1 MKVHFLGIG
10 GSGAS
15 AVAAIA
21 EAQGFEVTGCDK
33 EPENEFTLVF
43 NPHQLQKGHSP
54 EHLYSHP
61 GKSMQPGSDS
71 GGDNASQNDKLID
84 VLAITPAILSSDPD
98 NSELRIA
105 RERNLEVL
113 TWQQF
118 MGKYLEKGKF
128 VIAVCG
134 THGKST
140 TTAMIGKLLEDAG
153 LDPTIELGATFSST
167 GLNFRIGKGKYF
179 VTEADEFN
187 DNFLASTP
195 DIAVVTSV
203 EYDHPEYF
211 KDFDGYKESFRKF
224 LASTKQVIVAN
235 MADPGVVQT
244 LVSEKQAKN
253 YIFPAIVDYTKLE
266 ADLNLQVIGE
276 HNRYN
281 ARAAFQV
288 GILLG
293 IDSDVI
299 KKSLESFEGIGRR
312 MELIGELNGA
322 KVYSD
327 FGHHPTEIKVTIE
340 AAKKEFKSKKLWV
353 IFQPHMFSRTHALF
367 NDFVEVFKNL
377 SIDGAI
383 ILDIY
388 PSRELDTGLV
398 TSKQLVE
405 AVDKDTIK
413 YSNNPDQMLNELK
426 KTLTPGDV
434 VMFMGAGD
442 THKWAKELVSS

>member
-1 MKVHFLGIG
+1 MKRVHFLGIG

-21 EAQGFEVTGCDK
+21 GEQGFEVTGCDK
-33 EPENEFTLVF
+33 EVENEFTEVF
-43 NPHQLQKGHSP
+43 NPQQLQKGHSTV
-54 EHLYSHP
+54 HL
-61 GKSMQPGSDS
+61 
-71 GGDNASQNDKLID
+71 GGVHEKTVDI
-84 VLAITPAILSSDPD
+84 LAITPAILSLDPNND
-98 NSELRIA
+98 ELLEA
-105 RERNLEVL
+105 RKRGIEVL
-113 TWQQF
+113 TWQEF
-118 MGKYLEKGKF
+118 MGKYLEKNKF

-153 LDPTIELGATFSST
+153 LDPTVELGATFSST
-167 GLNFRIGKGKYF
+167 GLNFRLGKGGYF

-187 DNFLASTP
+187 DNFLASKP
-195 DIAVVTSV
+195 DITVVTTV

-211 KDFDGYKESFRKF
+211 KNFEAYKESFRRF
-224 LASTKQVIVAN
+224 LASTKGVIIAN
-235 MADPGVVQT
+235 MQDKGVVQT
-244 LVSEKQAKN
+244 LISDKAAKD
-253 YIFPAIVDYTKLE
+253 YIFPATVDYTKLD

-276 HNRYN
+276 HNKLN
-281 ARAAFQV
+281 AKAAFQV
-288 GILLG
+288 GVLLG
-293 IDSDVI
+293 IGSETI
-299 KKSLESFEGIGRR
+299 KKSLESYAGIGRR

-322 KVYSD
+322 KIYSD
-327 FGHHPTEIKVTIE
+327 FGHHPTEVKVTIE
-340 AAKKEFKSKKLWV
+340 AARENFKGKKLWV

-367 NDFVEVFKNL
+367 NEFVEVFKNL
-377 SIDGAI
+377 SIDGAK

-426 KTLTPGDV
+426 KTLTSGDV
-434 VMFMGAGD
+434 VVFMGAGD
-442 THKWAKELVSS
+442 THKWARELVRSSER